1 MFISDDVL
9 ILTPKSGRIDKD
21 LLRAAGSDVLNKETT
36 PKSGKEGKN
45 RALRASLG
53 EEENKANNVPSCSK
67 GRGFRNTGNQ
77 REANRERQEL
87 FFTSDNGLTYVT
99 FN

>member
-9 ILTPKSGRIDKD
+9 ILTPKSGHIDKD

-45 RALRASLG
+45 RALRASLS
-53 EEENKANNVPSCSK
+53 EEENKANKSVPFCSK
-67 GRGFRNTGNQ
+67 GWGF
-77 REANRERQEL
+77 
-87 FFTSDNGLTYVT
+87 
-99 FN
+99 